1 MLKQL
6 VFISCLIYANA
17 GSKPNYET
25 TKSTRSLD
33 NKQKLTCYERAGNQ
47 GDAVILT
54 DYAPYLD
61 NYNFNNRAASCCFEG
76 IWLLYDGE
84 NYNTNNPSL
93 TTFNGWGEGY
103 CVDFD
108 NSFSQT
114 ASSAR
119 FTGPPDG
126 YKYSTINFY
135 KYDSYS
141 GDEQYLYDSA
151 ANLNIDNFG
160 SSIVVTGCDAWTI
173 YQYDNYGGNSLC
185 LYPSDTSNCYPSFFR
200 QSDLGQFA
208 DQTSSARKGC
218 YSKNI
223 VKADIEY
230 TMRTKIA

>member
-1 MLKQL
+1 MG
-6 VFISCLIYANA
+6 NA
-17 GSKPNYET
+17 DSKESGKPNYGT
-25 TKSTRSLD
+25 TKGTRSL
-33 NKQKLTCYERAGNQ
+33 
-47 GDAVILT
+47 
-54 DYAPYLD
+54 
-61 NYNFNNRAASCCFEG
+61 
-76 IWLLYDGE
+76 
-84 NYNTNNPSL
+84 
-93 TTFNGWGEGY
+93 
-103 CVDFD
+103 D

-185 LYPSDTSNCYPSFFR
+185 LYPSDTTNCYPSF
-200 QSDLGQFA
+200 
-208 DQTSSARKGC
+208 
-218 YSKNI
+218 
-223 VKADIEY
+223 
-230 TMRTKIA
+230 